1 MNSKLIFKM
10 KKVLLFFRSI
20 GFTLLFSI
28 LFFLSGIPVKA
39 AVKIDSLM
47 NQINTQN
54 EDTNKLNTYFLIIN
68 YYSKNSDSD
77 SIINYSRKAAYLA
90 EKLTNEDK
98 LGDAFFW
105 LGSGFQRQ
113 SEYDSSFFY
122 LKKALDLHTKVNSI
136 SDIAY
141 DWLLIGNIYY
151 YNKFPNKALTTYK
164 KALDN
169 FEQIQDVGGIANC
182 LINISVMY
190 QELQNNIEALKYAKK
205 AYALF
210 EASPAAIDGQIVCLN
225 TMSTILKNLYE
236 KSVNKN
242 ESESITYLEK
252 SLEYI
257 KKAIKL
263 SYKSNNYN
271 RLSGA
276 QLVMAELFVLKKD
289 YKNAIIILDTTHQYV
304 LLSKSLEAQN
314 NTYKLY
320 AQIYDSLQQHDKAY
334 FYLKKHILIE
344 DSIKKNESIDKIN
357 DLEKEIEKIKNQ
369 TQVNNLKQIQK
380 SKDLVITFSL
390 SGIFLL
396 VIISFLIYYAYR
408 NKKTI
413 NVNLEKQ
420 KKLVE
425 EKNKEITDSIRYA
438 KRIQSA
444 ILPANKIINEWLP
457 ENFILYQPKDV
468 VSGDFYWLENSPSK
482 EKIGNTILF
491 AAADCTGHGVPG
503 AMVSVV
509 CNNALN
515 RSVRE
520 YSLTEPGKIL
530 DKIQEI
536 VVQEFEKSDEEVKD
550 GMDIAL
556 CSLRFDVEGLNLNNP
571 ETTALLQYSGA
582 NNPLYIVTKNT
593 EGIAE
598 LVETKPNKQPIG
610 KYFRQESFTNHEV
623 ELKKGDTVYVFTDG
637 YADQFGGPKGKKM
650 MYKPFKDLLL
660 KIHDKSMDEQKEI
673 LEQHFN
679 DWKGSLEQVDDVCV
693 IGVRI

>member
-1 MNSKLIFKM
+1 M
-10 KKVLLFFRSI
+10 KKVFLFFRPI
-20 GFTLLFSI
+20 GFILLFSI
-28 LFFLSGIPVKA
+28 LFFSSKNPLKA
-39 AVKIDSLM
+39 AAKIDSLM
-47 NQINTQN
+47 NQIHTQK

-77 SIINYSRKAAYLA
+77 SIISYSRKAAYLA
-90 EKLTNEDK
+90 KKLTNEDK

-122 LKKALDLHTKVNSI
+122 LKKALDLHIKVNSI

-164 KALDN
+164 KALKN
-169 FEQIQDVGGIANC
+169 FEQIQDIGGIANC

-210 EASPAAIDGQIVCLN
+210 ESSPAAIDGQIVCLN

-257 KKAIKL
+257 KKAEKL
-263 SYKSNNYN
+263 SYKINNYN

-276 QLVMAELFVLKKD
+276 QLVMAELFMLKKD
-289 YKNAIIILDTTHQYV
+289 YKNALSILDTTHQYV
-304 LLSKSLEAQN
+304 LLSKSLETQN
-314 NTYKLY
+314 NAYKLY
-320 AQIYDSLQQHDKAY
+320 AQIYDSLRQHDKAY
-334 FYLKKHILIE
+334 FYLKKHIIIE
-344 DSIKKNESIDKIN
+344 DSIKKNEAIDKIN
-357 DLEKEIEKIKNQ
+357 DLEKEIEKIKTQN
-369 TQVNNLKQIQK
+369 QVNNLKQIQK
-380 SKDLVITFSL
+380 SKDLIITFSL

-396 VIISFLIYYAYR
+396 LVISFLIYYAYR

-468 VSGDFYWLENSPSK
+468 VSGDFYWLESPLSK
-482 EKIGNTILF
+482 KKLDDTTVLF

-556 CSLRFDVEGLNLNNP
+556 CSLQLSENY
-571 ETTALLQYSGA
+571 TTLQYAGA
-582 NNPLYIVTKNT
+582 NNPLWIIKPISNKLKPQTLSF
-593 EGIAE
+593 E
-598 LVETKPNKQPIG
+598 LIEYKGNKQPIG
-610 KYFRQESFTNHEV
+610 KVDYPQPFTNHTIKLE
-623 ELKKGDTVYVFTDG
+623 KGDSIYIFTDG
-637 YADQFGGPKGKKM
+637 YADQFGGPKNKKM
-650 MYKPFKDLLL
+650 MYKPFKELLL
-660 KIHDKSMDEQKEI
+660 SIQQKSMQEQRII
-673 LEQHFN
+673 LEQHFQN
-679 DWKGSLEQVDDVCV
+679 WKGDLEQVDDVCV

>member
-1 MNSKLIFKM
+1 M
-10 KKVLLFFRSI
+10 KKVFQFFRPI
-20 GFTLLFSI
+20 GFILLFSI
-28 LFFLSGIPVKA
+28 LFFSSKNPLKA
-39 AVKIDSLM
+39 AAKIDSLM
-47 NQINTQN
+47 NQIHTQK

-77 SIINYSRKAAYLA
+77 SIISYSRKAAYLA
-90 EKLTNEDK
+90 KKLTNEDK

-122 LKKALDLHTKVNSI
+122 LKKALDLHIKVNSI

-164 KALDN
+164 KALKN
-169 FEQIQDVGGIANC
+169 FEQIQDIGGIANC

-210 EASPAAIDGQIVCLN
+210 ESSPAAIDGQIVCLN

-257 KKAIKL
+257 KKAEKL
-263 SYKSNNYN
+263 SYKINNYN

-276 QLVMAELFVLKKD
+276 QLVMAELFMLKKD
-289 YKNAIIILDTTHQYV
+289 YKNALSILDTTHQYV
-304 LLSKSLEAQN
+304 LLSKSLETQN
-314 NTYKLY
+314 NAYKLY
-320 AQIYDSLQQHDKAY
+320 AQIYDSLRQHDKAY
-334 FYLKKHILIE
+334 FYLKKHIIIE
-344 DSIKKNESIDKIN
+344 DSIKKNEAIDKIN
-357 DLEKEIEKIKNQ
+357 DLEKEIEKIKTQN
-369 TQVNNLKQIQK
+369 QVNNLKQIQK
-380 SKDLVITFSL
+380 SKDLIITFSL

-396 VIISFLIYYAYR
+396 LVISFLIYYAYR

-468 VSGDFYWLENSPSK
+468 VSGDFYWLESPLSK
-482 EKIGNTILF
+482 KKLDDTTVLF

-556 CSLRFDVEGLNLNNP
+556 CSLQLSENY
-571 ETTALLQYSGA
+571 TTLQYAGA
-582 NNPLYIVTKNT
+582 NNPLWIIKPISNKLKPQTLSF
-593 EGIAE
+593 E
-598 LVETKPNKQPIG
+598 LIEYKGNKQPIG
-610 KYFRQESFTNHEV
+610 KVDYPQPFTNHTIKLE
-623 ELKKGDTVYVFTDG
+623 KGDSIYIFTDG
-637 YADQFGGPKGKKM
+637 YADQFGGPKNKKM
-650 MYKPFKDLLL
+650 MYKPFKELLL
-660 KIHDKSMDEQKEI
+660 SIQQKSMQEQRII
-673 LEQHFN
+673 LEQHFQN
-679 DWKGSLEQVDDVCV
+679 WKGDLEQVDDVCV